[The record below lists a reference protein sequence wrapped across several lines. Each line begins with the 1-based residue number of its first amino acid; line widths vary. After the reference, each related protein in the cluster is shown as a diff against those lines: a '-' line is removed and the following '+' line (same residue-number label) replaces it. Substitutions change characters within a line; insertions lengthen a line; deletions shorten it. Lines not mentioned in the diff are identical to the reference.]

1 MTAQTWLGG
10 QRLETPCTIEIE
22 HSDDFLHALFDLRG
36 AAIGPGDSVEFHGAP
51 AAVPFGSGAVYRGSA
66 TVRRASLPERVWTR
80 LSSYLF
86 LTELLEIGFSAG
98 RKE

>member
-1 MTAQTWLGG
+1 MTASSWLGG
-10 QRLETPCTIEIE
+10 QRVETPCTIEIE
-22 HSDDFLHALFDLRG
+22 HSDDFLHALFDLQG
-36 AAIGPGDSVEFHGAP
+36 AAIGPGDSVELHGAP
-51 AAVPFGSGAVYRGSA
+51 ALVPFGSGATFRGSA
-66 TVRRASLPERVWTR
+66 TVHRASLAGRVWTR